1 MLTFHAEKADLKKCI
16 CLITR
21 LLGEEERGA
30 RLRLG
35 GSLRK
40 KKKRSLVVETLLRH
54 RELLTKKNGPLVW
67 CLHPACHGC
76 GSVVAVGGRLLREP
90 LKQR

>member
-35 GSLRK
+35 GSLGK
-40 KKKRSLVVETLLRH
+40 KKKMFAGCRNSPPSQGAFDQEKWASRLVPTSGLSR
-54 RELLTKKNGPLVW
+54 
-67 CLHPACHGC
+67 C
-76 GSVVAVGGRLLREP
+76 GSVVAVGAGFCGSL
-90 LKQR
+90 

>member
-1 MLTFHAEKADLKKCI
+1 MLTFHAEKADLKKRI

-40 KKKRSLVVETLLRH
+40 KKKKVRWLSKLSSVT
-54 RELLTKKNGPLVW
+54 
-67 CLHPACHGC
+67 
-76 GSVVAVGGRLLREP
+76 GSF
-90 LKQR
+90 